1 MRKIGLAVL
10 IIFTI
15 FTGSL
20 FADVIGETVAT
31 VNLTHTEGITARQVD
46 KKLTEIRNMSTQTGI
61 QPDKITREQVLDS
74 LISEVLIKQAAERD
88 GVRVQNE
95 DVDRLITQQKR
106 QVEAQMG
113 QQLSDQEFQSVVRQE
128 TDYSWQ
134 EYRQRIEDQLLQQT
148 YITQKKRGMFEA
160 INPPTEQEIQAL
172 YRENATEFTNPE
184 FVRIS
189 HVFIPLA
196 NKSEADQEE
205 ARRKIEKARTQL
217 RSGEMSFDDLVLKYS
232 EDENSKFRGGD
243 VGFVT
248 RNNQQ
253 VKQVYGENF
262 FDEIFELEEGEVSDI
277 IESNVGFHIVKATT
291 HEMPKILGLDDRIAP
306 DNPTTV
312 REYLRNRIYQE
323 RQQQTLQQAMNDVM
337 AELRE
342 QAEIVRY
349 D

>member
-15 FTGSL
+15 LTGSL
-20 FADVIGETVAT
+20 WADVIGETVAT
-31 VNLTHTEGITARQVD
+31 VNLTRTEGITARQVD
-46 KKLTEIRNMSTQTGI
+46 KKLAEIRNMGTQTGI

-88 GVRVQNE
+88 GVRVQQE
-95 DVDRLITQQKR
+95 DIDRLVNQQKR
-106 QVEAQMG
+106 QIEAQMG
-113 QQLSDQEFQSVVRQE
+113 QKLSDQEFQSIVSQE
-128 TDYSWQ
+128 TGYSWQ
-134 EYRQRIEDQLLQQT
+134 EYRQRLEDQILQQT

-160 INPPTEQEIQAL
+160 INPPTEREIQAL

-196 NKSEADQEE
+196 NKSEAEQEE

-232 EDENSKFRGGD
+232 EDENSKFSGGD

-291 HEMPKILGLDDRIAP
+291 HEQPKILSLDDRIAP

-337 AELRE
+337 EELRE

>member
-1 MRKIGLAVL
+1 M
-10 IIFTI
+10 IFTI
-15 FTGSL
+15 STGSL
-20 FADVIGETVAT
+20 WADVIGETVAT
-31 VNLTHTEGITARQVD
+31 VNLTRTEGITARQVD
-46 KKLTEIRNMSTQTGI
+46 KKLAEIRNMSTQTGI

>member
-1 MRKIGLAVL
+1 MKKIGLAVL
-10 IIFTI
+10 IILTAL
-15 FTGSL
+15 TGSL
-20 FADVIGETVAT
+20 WADIIGETVAT
-31 VNLTHTEGITARQVD
+31 VNLTRTEGITKQQVD
-46 KKLTEIRNMSTQTGI
+46 KKLAEVRNMGAQTGI
-61 QPDKITREQVLDS
+61 QPDKITRDQIIES
-74 LISEVLIKQAAERD
+74 LISEVLVKQAAERD
-88 GVRVQNE
+88 GIRVQQE
-95 DVDRLITQQKR
+95 DIDRLVTQQKR
-106 QVEAQMG
+106 QIEAQMG
-113 QQLSDQEFQSVVRQE
+113 RQLSDREFQSIVSQE
-128 TDYSWQ
+128 TGYSWE
-134 EYRQRIEDQLLQQT
+134 EYRQRIENQILQQT

-160 INPPTEQEIQAL
+160 INPPTEEEIQAL

-184 FVRIS
+184 FIRIS

-196 NKSEADQEE
+196 NKTEAEQEE
-205 ARRKIEKARTQL
+205 ARNKIERARRQL
-217 RSGEMSFDDLVLKYS
+217 SSGEMSFDDLVLKYS
-232 EDENSKFRGGD
+232 EDENSKFSGGD

-253 VKQVYGENF
+253 VKQVYGQNF
-262 FDEIFELEEGEVSDI
+262 FQEIFELDEGEVSDI

-337 AELRE
+337 EELRE

>member
-128 TDYSWQ
+128 
-134 EYRQRIEDQLLQQT
+134 
-148 YITQKKRGMFEA
+148 
-160 INPPTEQEIQAL
+160 
-172 YRENATEFTNPE
+172 
-184 FVRIS
+184 
-189 HVFIPLA
+189 
-196 NKSEADQEE
+196 
-205 ARRKIEKARTQL
+205 
-217 RSGEMSFDDLVLKYS
+217 
-232 EDENSKFRGGD
+232 
-243 VGFVT
+243 
-248 RNNQQ
+248 
-253 VKQVYGENF
+253 
-262 FDEIFELEEGEVSDI
+262 
-277 IESNVGFHIVKATT
+277 
-291 HEMPKILGLDDRIAP
+291 
-306 DNPTTV
+306 
-312 REYLRNRIYQE
+312 
-323 RQQQTLQQAMNDVM
+323 
-337 AELRE
+337 
-342 QAEIVRY
+342 
-349 D
+349 